1 MWTIG
6 CRLAPTVEAM
16 VGINSLHVRPTANR
30 FLSAPPD
37 SKNDPKPGESRNSG
51 CSLFPSLFLLCY
63 LLLQKSA
70 KSLTSLLR
78 GSSLNRVPVFQENLP
93 VSGKKQGFPLALP
106 LFHCDGPRGGGP
118 GTAAR

>member
-63 LLLQKSA
+63 LLLQKSS
-70 KSLTSLLR
+70 KSLTSLSDCPVR
-78 GSSLNRVPVFQENLP
+78 RSIASLFFRKISLFPGKNRDFL
-93 VSGKKQGFPLALP
+93 
-106 LFHCDGPRGGGP
+106 
-118 GTAAR
+118 